1 MPSAVEILV
10 VDTRG
15 SAPRE
20 AGARMW
26 VSATETRG
34 TIGGGNLEY
43 TALKIAREMLLS
55 GEPRRE
61 RRFAL
66 GDSLG
71 QCCGGAVT
79 LRFTRKEQIENAD
92 EARFNV
98 VLFGAGHVGKELA
111 RILERLPCK
120 LTWIDPRPDAF
131 PARVESNTTVIIEEE
146 PAWMV
151 DEAPP
156 GAYYLVMTHSHSLD
170 LEIVER
176 VLRRKDVAFLGLI
189 GSETKAAKFR
199 ARLRPRGFSDEQLQA
214 LVSPIGLF
222 KAGKHPAEVA
232 VAAAAQLLALQSPL
246 MPASR
251 ITLDQRAT
259 SDRTNA
265 ANSSAEPPRK
275 S

>member
-1 MPSAVEILV
+1 MAIEILIV
-10 VDTRG
+10 ETRG

-20 AGARMW
+20 AGTRMW

-55 GEPRRE
+55 GETKRE

-79 LRFTRKEQIENAD
+79 LVFTRKENPTED
-92 EARFNV
+92 ETANFQV
-98 VLFGAGHVGKELA
+98 ALFGAGHVGSEVA
-111 RILERLPCK
+111 RILERLPCR
-120 LTWIDPRPDAF
+120 LTWIDPRPDVF
-131 PARVESNTTVIIEEE
+131 PASIGGNVRVVIEEE

-151 DEAPP
+151 DEAPA
-156 GAYYLVMTHSHSLD
+156 GACYLVMTHSHALD

-176 VLRRKDVAFLGLI
+176 VLRRNDYRFLGLI
-189 GSETKAAKFR
+189 GSQTKAAKFKN
-199 ARLRPRGFSDEQLQA
+199 RLRQKGLTEEQLSS
-214 LVSPIGLF
+214 LVCPIGLL

-232 VAAAAQLLALQSPL
+232 VSAVAQILDLQQSIAHGRTSETPAARLP
-246 MPASR
+246 
-251 ITLDQRAT
+251 
-259 SDRTNA
+259 
-265 ANSSAEPPRK
+265 
-275 S
+275 